1 MTAIELLTLISDEG
15 PEHLQHSVMFVRALE
30 LEVSHCRNTMN
41 IRDVRL
47 HGQILAGLL
56 VELK

>member
-15 PEHLQHSVMFVRALE
+15 PKDLQHSVMFVGALE
-30 LEVSHCRNTMN
+30 LKVSHCRNTMN

-47 HGQILAGLL
+47 HRQVLSGLL

>member
-1 MTAIELLTLISDEG
+1 MTAIEMLTLISDEG
-15 PEHLQHSVMFVRALE
+15 PKYLQHFVMFVGALE
-30 LEVSHCRNTMN
+30 LKIGHCRNTMN

-47 HGQILAGLL
+47 HGQILGGLL